1 MDTLYPIANAQP
13 LVPSSQETMV
23 RPVGGHCGG
32 SDLSLQL
39 ERIADLHRSR
49 ALPMMPDEYELAKAK
64 TVAG

>member
-1 MDTLYPIANAQP
+1 
-13 LVPSSQETMV
+13 MV